1 MLYLPGDA
9 SGWRSKA
16 ADGGALWPCI
26 LFALHKVS
34 PGLFVRV
41 TGSIRQQEEPMPL
54 QGHVSHLPST
64 NEVQGSESYK
74 QL

>member
-1 MLYLPGDA
+1 MPGDA
-9 SGWRSKA
+9 NVWTSTA
-16 ADGGALWPCI
+16 ADGGSLWPCI
-26 LFALHKVS
+26 LFAVHKVS

-41 TGSIRQQEEPMPL
+41 TGSISLREESMPL

-64 NEVQGSESYK
+64 NEVQGSESYE